1 MEPAEQR
8 RYLEAAQ
15 QLLLLCRDRV
25 LAAGAAEDTGLFGAA
40 LLAQHLLV
48 FVTYVAGSRHGAGR
62 RRRCRHSWLPGIGI
76 PSIGKV
82 LVIITQ
88 RCGA

>member
-25 LAAGAAEDTGLFGAA
+25 LAAGAAEDTGLFG
-40 LLAQHLLV
+40 
-48 FVTYVAGSRHGAGR
+48 
-62 RRRCRHSWLPGIGI
+62 
-76 PSIGKV
+76 
-82 LVIITQ
+82 
-88 RCGA
+88 

>member
-25 LAAGAAEDTGLFGAA
+25 LAAGAAEDTGLFGAPTA
-40 LLAQHLLV
+40 V
-48 FVTYVAGSRHGAGR
+48 GGGVICAGTQGAGTL
-62 RRRCRHSWLPGIGI
+62 CIS
-76 PSIGKV
+76 
-82 LVIITQ
+82 LVSV
-88 RCGA
+88 